1 MLNRFS
7 MALARRCL
15 PRRFL
20 HLALWLCVAAT
31 AQTIRFAAVPP
42 ETVEKRLGAYVTRN
56 DQREPA
62 IRQIFEDAGCAGE
75 KVTEQPVKGQKA
87 PNLICTLPG
96 ETERVIVV
104 GAHFDLVEAGDGVV
118 DNWTGASLLPS
129 LYQGI
134 AGEPRRHTFRFVA
147 FTGEEPGLF
156 GSKAYV
162 QQLSKTHEWVSAM
175 VNMDTLGLAE
185 TEVWVS
191 HADPNLVRLIRAAAA
206 TANLPVSEM
215 NVENVGTT
223 DSEPFR
229 EKKIPAIT
237 IHSVTS
243 ATLPILHSRRDR
255 IEAVHKDEYY
265 RTYQLVLAYLALLD
279 QSLD

>member
-1 MLNRFS
+1 MRDHRFS
-7 MALARRCL
+7 PLVIGVIRGAMWCL
-15 PRRFL
+15 S
-20 HLALWLCVAAT
+20 VTAT
-31 AQTIRFAAVPP
+31 AQTLRYN
-42 ETVEKRLGAYVTRN
+42 TVSQEIVEQRLGAFVTRN
-56 DQREPA
+56 NLREPA
-62 IRQIFEDAGCAGE
+62 IRRIFENAGCSAE
-75 KVTEQPVKGQKA
+75 KLTEQPVKGQKA
-87 PNLICTLPG
+87 PNLICALPG
-96 ETERVIVV
+96 NTDRDIVV
-104 GAHFDLVEAGDGVV
+104 GAHFDLVEAGQGVV
-118 DNWTGASLLPS
+118 DNWSGASLLPS
-129 LYQGI
+129 LYQGL
-134 AGEPRRHTFRFVA
+134 ASEPRRHTFRFVA

-162 QQLSKTHEWVSAM
+162 QQVAKTHQWVSAM

-206 TANLPVSEM
+206 TVKLPVSGV
-215 NVENVGTT
+215 NVDNVGTT

-237 IHSVTS
+237 IHSVTA
-243 ATLPILHSRRDR
+243 ATLPILHTYRDR
-255 IEAVHKDEYY
+255 IEAIHKDEYY

>member
-1 MLNRFS
+1 MTDHRFPPLVIG
-7 MALARRCL
+7 AICGVIWCL
-15 PRRFL
+15 P
-20 HLALWLCVAAT
+20 VTAT
-31 AQTIRFAAVPP
+31 AQTLQYN
-42 ETVEKRLGAYVTRN
+42 TVSQEIVEQRLGAFVTRN
-56 DQREPA
+56 NLREPA
-62 IRQIFEDAGCAGE
+62 IRQIFEDAGCSGE
-75 KVTEQPVKGQKA
+75 KLTEQPVKGQKA

-96 ETERVIVV
+96 ETERDIVV
-104 GAHFDLVEAGDGVV
+104 GAHFDLVEAGAGVV
-118 DNWTGASLLPS
+118 DNWSGASLLPS
-129 LYQGI
+129 LYQGL
-134 AGEPRRHTFRFVA
+134 ASEPRRHTFRFVA
-147 FTGEEPGLF
+147 FTGEEQGLF

-162 QQLSKTHEWVSAM
+162 QQAGKTHQWVSAM

-206 TANLPVSEM
+206 KLELPVSGM

-243 ATLPILHSRRDR
+243 ATLPILHTYRDR
-255 IEAVHKDEYY
+255 IEAIHKDEYY